1 MIQLDT
7 NVLIGLADAETP
19 IIRTVERWLI
29 ERETLAVSAIAWFEF
44 KCGPLEEDAISL
56 IEHVISGRVIVV
68 NAAQAERAADLFND
82 AGRQRA
88 SRWDCMIAAAAIE
101 SGARLA
107 TLNSADFVR
116 FKSWGLDLVAI

>member
-7 NVLIGLADAETP
+7 NVLIGLANAETA
-19 IIRTVERWLI
+19 IIRGIERWL
-29 ERETLAVSAIAWFEF
+29 EDRETLAVSAVAWFEF
-44 KCGPLEEDAISL
+44 NCGPLDEDAISL
-56 IEHVISGRVIVV
+56 VEHVISGRIVV
-68 NAAQAERAADLFND
+68 FNAAQAERAAGLFNS

-107 TLNSADFVR
+107 TLNGADYAR
-116 FKSWGLDLVAI
+116 FKPAGLDLVAL

>member
-1 MIQLDT
+1 MIHLDT

-19 IIRTVERWLI
+19 IVRAVERWLNAN
-29 ERETLAVSAIAWFEF
+29 EPLGVSSVAWFEF
-44 KCGPLEEDAISL
+44 NCGPLEADAIDL
-56 IEHVISGRVIVV
+56 VNHVISGRVVAF
-68 NAAQAERAADLFND
+68 NAAHAERAAELFNS

-107 TLNSADFVR
+107 TLNGADFSR
-116 FKSWGLDLVAI
+116 FKPAGLGLVAI

>member
-1 MIQLDT
+1 MIHLDT

-19 IIRTVERWLI
+19 IVRAVERWLNAN
-29 ERETLAVSAIAWFEF
+29 EPLGVSSVAWFEF
-44 KCGPLEEDAISL
+44 SCGPLEADAIDL
-56 IEHVISGRVIVV
+56 VNHVISGRVVAF
-68 NAAQAERAADLFND
+68 NAAHAERAAELFNS

-107 TLNSADFVR
+107 TLNGADFSR
-116 FKSWGLDLVAI
+116 FKPAGLGLVAI

>member
-7 NVLIGLADAETP
+7 NVLIGLADSETP
-19 IIRTVERWLI
+19 VIRAVERWLGD
-29 ERETLAVSAIAWFEF
+29 RETLAVSAIAWFEF
-44 KCGPLEEDAISL
+44 NCGPLDEDAIGL
-56 IEHVISGRVIVV
+56 IEHVISGRIVGF
-68 NAAQAERAADLFND
+68 NAAQAERAAELFNS

-107 TLNSADFVR
+107 TLNGADFAR
-116 FKSWGLDLVAI
+116 FKAAGLDLVAV

>member
-19 IIRTVERWLI
+19 IIRAIERWLDAG
-29 ERETLAVSAIAWFEF
+29 EKLAVSAVAWFEF
-44 KCGPLEEDAISL
+44 NCGPLHEDAIEL
-56 IEHVISGRVIVV
+56 IEHVISGRVVAF
-68 NAAQAERAADLFND
+68 NAAQAEQAAKLFNS

-101 SGARLA
+101 TGARLA
-107 TLNSADFVR
+107 TLNGADFAR
-116 FKSWGLDLVAI
+116 FKPAGLDLVAL